1 MKKAQYLIL
10 IYFFHVSLSYSQ
22 TITGVITDNENN
34 VLPSVNVS
42 IEKENYGVISKNNG
56 SYSLKIKENRSVVVV
71 FSCVGF
77 EQEEIRLPMLKKGQ
91 NYNLNVKLNN
101 QNNILNDIVV
111 QDKKTRI
118 KGINRIKPKIV
129 NILPGNSVGV
139 EAILKTL
146 PGVSSANELSS
157 QYSVRGGNF
166 DENLVYVNGIEVYRP
181 FLIHSAQQEGLSFVN
196 TDMVSN
202 IQFSAGGFE
211 AKYGDKMSSVLDIK
225 YKKPRKHL
233 TSINMHFLGGA
244 IFSQGINK
252 KKNFTYLI
260 GSRYKTN
267 KYLFNAMDVKAD
279 YNPRFLDI
287 QTYFNYKIN
296 QKINIGLLTNISQN
310 IYQMNPKN
318 RQTEFGTVNE
328 ALRLD
333 IYFQGKEIDT
343 YETYF
348 GALNSNININ
358 KQTNLDFT
366 ISAFQTYEEENFDII
381 GEYWLYQLDNSL
393 GSNSF
398 GDIAFDRGVGKYINH
413 ARNKLNA
420 RVINFNH
427 RGKSIKIDNEVKWG
441 FKLQKENIKDEIS
454 EWNLID
460 SAFFNYPHPNDNI
473 GGISNPNQQIVLNE
487 VLKTS
492 LNLTSYRNSAYLQI
506 AKDFNN
512 FSLNAGTRGSY
523 WTFNEELLL
532 SPRVSIAYLPNWKQ
546 DFVFRFASGIYYQSP
561 FYKEIRN
568 NQGILNYNVKAQ
580 KSIHYVLGSDY
591 LFYKWGRPFKLVS
604 EIYYKS
610 LKNLIPYKI
619 DNVRIQY
626 LTNEIS
632 NGYASG
638 IDLKING
645 EFVFGVDS
653 WASISIM
660 KTEEDIENDKK
671 IDENN
676 NLVEVGYIP
685 RPTDQRL
692 NFSMFFQDY
701 VPGNP
706 NFKIHLNAI
715 YGSGLTFGPPKSE
728 KYQDILRIPSYRRVD
743 IGFSAVIKDSN
754 KKSKIKLFNKLDSF
768 WISLEVFNLLDIN
781 NTNSYIWVSDINN
794 RQFAVPNYLTSRQL
808 NLKLIL
814 KY

>member
-1 MKKAQYLIL
+1 M
-10 IYFFHVSLSYSQ
+10 
-22 TITGVITDNENN
+22 
-34 VLPSVNVS
+34 
-42 IEKENYGVISKNNG
+42 
-56 SYSLKIKENRSVVVV
+56 
-71 FSCVGF
+71 
-77 EQEEIRLPMLKKGQ
+77 
-91 NYNLNVKLNN
+91 
-101 QNNILNDIVV
+101 
-111 QDKKTRI
+111 
-118 KGINRIKPKIV
+118 
-129 NILPGNSVGV
+129 
-139 EAILKTL
+139 
-146 PGVSSANELSS
+146 
-157 QYSVRGGNF
+157 
-166 DENLVYVNGIEVYRP
+166 
-181 FLIHSAQQEGLSFVN
+181 
-196 TDMVSN
+196 
-202 IQFSAGGFE
+202 
-211 AKYGDKMSSVLDIK
+211 
-225 YKKPRKHL
+225 
-233 TSINMHFLGGA
+233 
-244 IFSQGINK
+244 
-252 KKNFTYLI
+252 
-260 GSRYKTN
+260 
-267 KYLFNAMDVKAD
+267 
-279 YNPRFLDI
+279 
-287 QTYFNYKIN
+287 
-296 QKINIGLLTNISQN
+296 
-310 IYQMNPKN
+310 
-318 RQTEFGTVNE
+318 
-328 ALRLD
+328 
-333 IYFQGKEIDT
+333 
-343 YETYF
+343 
-348 GALNSNININ
+348 
-358 KQTNLDFT
+358 
-366 ISAFQTYEEENFDII
+366 
-381 GEYWLYQLDNSL
+381 
-393 GSNSF
+393 
-398 GDIAFDRGVGKYINH
+398 
-413 ARNKLNA
+413 
-420 RVINFNH
+420 
-427 RGKSIKIDNEVKWG
+427 
-441 FKLQKENIKDEIS
+441 
-454 EWNLID
+454 
-460 SAFFNYPHPNDNI
+460 
-473 GGISNPNQQIVLNE
+473 
-487 VLKTS
+487 
-492 LNLTSYRNSAYLQI
+492 
-506 AKDFNN
+506 
-512 FSLNAGTRGSY
+512 
-523 WTFNEELLL
+523 
-532 SPRVSIAYLPNWKQ
+532 
-546 DFVFRFASGIYYQSP
+546 
-561 FYKEIRN
+561 
-568 NQGILNYNVKAQ
+568 
-580 KSIHYVLGSDY
+580 LGSDY